1 MPKIW
6 DMIPKET
13 KTKVMAYRHYLEKI
27 EGGKTM
33 TRREDN
39 KLVFE
44 QEDLNTVLAYVIK
57 DNQFR
62 HGNEM
67 PETIVVEVPAC
78 ATGKDRND
86 VEYAVPIKVRISES
100 DEPEETL
107 PPVPDEVGRK
117 AAELKKALEDA
128 KEVGLGGTQGK
139 ELDGLHVLARLAPN
153 DEGIEFKPIPISDKD
168 REFVELAKAVRQRGT
183 GSTVVPTEDIIYYC
197 LKCKCKHNPGK
208 RLHKKHL
215 KYKQ

>member
-13 KTKVMAYRHYLEKI
+13 KTKVMAYRHYLEREETK
-27 EGGKTM
+27 GGKTM
-33 TRREDN
+33 TRREGN

-78 ATGKDRND
+78 ATGKDRNEQ
-86 VEYAVPIKVRISES
+86 EYAVPVELVRMANEFI
-100 DEPEETL
+100 PEEETFTPDEETPPAL
-107 PPVPDEVGRK
+107 PPGNDGTDEEVEKEKEQRK
-117 AAELKKALEDA
+117 
-128 KEVGLGGTQGK
+128 
-139 ELDGLHVLARLAPN
+139 
-153 DEGIEFKPIPISDKD
+153 
-168 REFVELAKAVRQRGT
+168 T
-183 GSTVVPTEDIIYYC
+183 GSTLAPTPPPDIIYYC
-197 LKCKCKHNPGK
+197 SKCKRKHNPGK

-215 KYKQ
+215 KYSASSAT